1 MIILLIN
8 LLAVYDL
15 SVFTSTPLSLASS
28 LVLPSESLARL
39 QPLFAV
45 GIHDIPYLEKSKAG
59 SASHSS
65 NGHIQDDEDE
75 QEDTESNGWVACT
88 TDEILASKTKLY
100 DVVVEMPSSH
110 NGHPKGK
117 RRPVIR
123 TADGQVQIKAT
134 QRDLRRYNMLRRAI
148 RPAKENEGFR
158 WFSREDVEDDERVH
172 LLFRS
177 TSQTP
182 SGSESNDDEEDDQ
195 LIEPTTWSALA
206 YSSFMWWASAGEKDE
221 HLVEEENLDRALL
234 GGIVEV
240 AEQIADERRYKDDD
254 RDEDSTDGA
263 QESAADA
270 SGRKDARLEMA
281 IISYFHRLTKKLFDV
296 SADLL
301 NDDDRDDDTDYGQV
315 TNVHGEEL
323 RPLGLDVWSK
333 ADREF
338 VREFMGLWYEREVIV
353 DRKGIECCGV
363 RIC

>member
-1 MIILLIN
+1 
-8 LLAVYDL
+8 
-15 SVFTSTPLSLASS
+15 
-28 LVLPSESLARL
+28 
-39 QPLFAV
+39 
-45 GIHDIPYLEKSKAG
+45 
-59 SASHSS
+59 
-65 NGHIQDDEDE
+65 
-75 QEDTESNGWVACT
+75 
-88 TDEILASKTKLY
+88 
-100 DVVVEMPSSH
+100 
-110 NGHPKGK
+110 
-117 RRPVIR
+117 
-123 TADGQVQIKAT
+123 
-134 QRDLRRYNMLRRAI
+134 MLRRAI